1 MEFYLSFSEL
11 FSKFPNTII
20 LVFLPIFIFTIL
32 AEALVMRARH
42 GEYSWTNTGV
52 STLVAVGHLIT
63 QAATHGIIF
72 GIKKAGTLL
81 SQHFPRQPDDRNEL
95 PDDVAHD

>member
-20 LVFLPIFIFTIL
+20 LVFVPVFIFTIL
-32 AEALVMRARH
+32 AEALVIKARH

-52 STLVAVGHLIT
+52 STLVGVGHVVARRPPT
-63 QAATHGIIF
+63 GSSSA
-72 GIKKAGTLL
+72 
-81 SQHFPRQPDDRNEL
+81 SL
-95 PDDVAHD
+95 PPASMRCG